1 MARRRDERR
10 DAEPKARADRTR
22 SRAAGSAPASHDAP
36 TPDGEARH
44 RVDAPPTETRAPTA
58 APICDPATV
67 LGRLP
72 TGTTLHTEL
81 AAAAYSRGHRSSYG
95 SELGS
100 LRAAIDAIDPVSVD
114 LTEPRRRL
122 AAATGEETRLAERV
136 AAARG
141 ELRARRET
149 GAETDAAREALDT
162 AAAALAAAQTTRIAA
177 EQALER
183 ARDRA
188 SASRDERERRLRLQD
203 RLENRQRAARRE
215 LARAVYPAFR
225 DALATLPTGD
235 PGAAGDEPT
244 DYAGS
249 RLVGSVA
256 AFRVATLDGPVV
268 LEPAVADAIRAWSGT
283 SPDRALGVAT
293 VRPDA

>member
-1 MARRRDERR
+1 
-10 DAEPKARADRTR
+10 
-22 SRAAGSAPASHDAP
+22 
-36 TPDGEARH
+36 
-44 RVDAPPTETRAPTA
+44 
-58 APICDPATV
+58 
-67 LGRLP
+67 
-72 TGTTLHTEL
+72 
-81 AAAAYSRGHRSSYG
+81 AAYSRGHRSSYG
-95 SELGS
+95 PELGS

-256 AFRVATLDGPVV
+256 AVRVATLDGPVV

>member
-1 MARRRDERR
+1 MARGRDERF
-10 DAEPKARADRTR
+10 DAEPRGSAGRVQ
-22 SRAAGSAPASHDAP
+22 SRAAGNASPASDAP
-36 TPDGEARH
+36 TPDGGARH
-44 RVDAPPTETRAPTA
+44 RSDVSTTGTPAPTA
-58 APICDPATV
+58 APVRDPAAV

-81 AAAAYSRGHRSSYG
+81 AAAAYSKGHRSSYAT
-95 SELGS
+95 ELES
-100 LRAAIDAIDPVSVD
+100 LRAAIDAIDPATVD

-141 ELRARRET
+141 ELRARREV
-149 GAETDAAREALDT
+149 GGETDAAHEALET

-177 EQALER
+177 EQALGRARER
-183 ARDRA
+183 AA
-188 SASRDERERRLRLQD
+188 ASRDERERRLRLQD
-203 RLENRQRAARRE
+203 RFENRRRAARCE
-215 LARAVYPAFR
+215 LAQAVYPAFR
-225 DALATLPTGD
+225 DALAALPPGD
-235 PGAAGDEPT
+235 PDAAGDGPT

-249 RLVGSVA
+249 PLVGSVA
-256 AFRVATLDGPVV
+256 AVRVATLEGPVV
-268 LEPAVADAIRAWSGT
+268 LEPDVADTIRAWPKT